1 MYVRT
6 VIGIWAPF
14 CELLIA
20 FHAWKYPIKG
30 ARLRRLYA
38 GICQSRGEEI
48 TLKPDETGTPHT
60 GKSRIVLSME
70 AQKSIR
76 SSGGRL
82 KRQQTEG
89 DGLLWRLAH
98 TTAMVEA
105 WPGAKSLSVFFD
117 VNEAGP
123 QENRVSKTSK
133 TSKTGDAMAVVMSSE
148 VAEGCWTEIVPNTRL
163 SL

>member
-1 MYVRT
+1 M
-6 VIGIWAPF
+6 
-14 CELLIA
+14 
-20 FHAWKYPIKG
+20 
-30 ARLRRLYA
+30 
-38 GICQSRGEEI
+38 
-48 TLKPDETGTPHT
+48 KPDETGTPHT

-148 VAEGCWTEIVPNTRL
+148 AEGEVANESEEVAEGCWTEIVPNTRL